1 MPLFFQQNI
10 NGLASLGIWSI
21 TEEEDHFLQEVL
33 MHQHISNSLKR
44 RQHLAG
50 RYMLKVLNPDFP
62 IQQISIS
69 ASRKPFLKD
78 EKFHFSISHAGEFAA
93 AIISET
99 HRVGVDLEIYT
110 SRVMKVLHK
119 FLSESEQR
127 LVTIH
132 QEEAYVME
140 TLLWSVKESVYKW
153 YGLGGLDFKE
163 HICIQNIRKKND
175 THFDVHVLCKENV
188 LVVEGI
194 CFPTFCL
201 TWVLTST

>member
-21 TEEEDHFLQEVL
+21 TEEEDHFLQKVS
-33 MHQHISNSLKR
+33 MQQDISNSLKR

-50 RYMLKVLNPDFP
+50 RYMLKVLEPNFP
-62 IQQISIS
+62 IQNISIA

-78 EKFHFSISHAGEFAA
+78 DQFHFSISHAGEYAA

-110 SRVMKVLHK
+110 NRVMKVLHK
-119 FLSESEQR
+119 FLSASEQQ
-127 LVTIH
+127 LVATH

-163 HICIQNIRKKND
+163 HICVQSIRKKND
-175 THFDVHVLCKENV
+175 TQYDVHVLCKDHA

-194 CFPTFCL
+194 CFQTFCL